1 MEELIAKRYVNA
13 LVDSTSKQDRADF
26 SKILLGMADA
36 FEDEK
41 VAENLTSPLV
51 SNEQKTSLVLDALGE
66 ETDVK
71 LRNFIKI
78 IGENSRLDLLPT
90 IAKVLRQTI
99 QKETNKYEGIVTTS
113 TKLKVDELK
122 SLQASLTKYTD
133 GATIKL
139 TQEISDIEGIKVSVD
154 DLGIE
159 VNFSKQRVKEQLID
173 FITKSL

>member
-13 LVDSTSKQDRADF
+13 LVNSTSKKDRADF
-26 SKILLGMADA
+26 SKTLLGISEA
-36 FEDEK
+36 FLDKK
-41 VAENLTSPLV
+41 VTETLNSPLL
-51 SNEQKTSLVLDALGE
+51 SNEQKSSLVLEALGK
-66 ETDVK
+66 DANIK
-71 LRNFIKI
+71 LINFIKI
-78 IGENSRLDLLPT
+78 IGENGRLNLLPT
-90 IAKVLRQTI
+90 IAKVLKQMI
-99 QKETNKYEGIVTTS
+99 QKETNKYEGIITTS
-113 TKLKVDELK
+113 SKLKADELK
-122 SLQASLTKYTD
+122 ALQTSLAKYTD